1 MKRLDLAFFQ
11 KGLEPSSPV
20 QRGCLATPVEEMT
33 LGEMDSKAASRRSSR
48 KNHLSTYDA
57 GLRTRRRLE
66 EHVLQLG
73 LGRLRGS
80 AS

>member
-48 KNHLSTYDA
+48 NQLSTYDA
-57 GLRTRRRLE
+57 GLRTRRGLE

-73 LGRLRGS
+73 LGRLR
-80 AS
+80 